1 MRIKQR
7 LAIILALCMLIT
19 ALAPSA
25 EAVGIWA
32 NRLNGGKGILRE
44 NVLFDLLDGNLF
56 DLDLFQ
62 NDWDNSLKIEK
73 IEDNQMV
80 KILIIMDELSVVETD
95 PKATYSASTQAAM
108 DALTAG

>member
-62 NDWDNSLKIEK
+62 NDWD
-73 IEDNQMV
+73 
-80 KILIIMDELSVVETD
+80 ILMSKPQRAAAFPILVTARLSRC
-95 PKATYSASTQAAM
+95 
-108 DALTAG
+108 LTS